1 MVGDGKGETAS
12 GRSARRFLNS
22 AESPLMALS
31 HPNPCF
37 LRKSQILSRR
47 PLRSEISKIMS
58 GRSWFLRCMTVAC
71 EWPASTHIHCLNPL
85 QPYLT
90 RLDRS
95 NSPYQT
101 NWWDDVAD
109 IRLVDQFRANPTM
122 SSAAMRTCIPA
133 KDFSASMTF
142 SKGLR
147 CIASMMN
154 TESKPLKSTS

>member
-31 HPNPCF
+31 PLNPCF

-58 GRSWFLRCMTVAC
+58 GRSWFLRCMTVVC

-101 NWWDDVAD
+101 NWWDDIAD
-109 IRLVDQFRANPTM
+109 IGWLINSALTLPCLQRRCGRAFAHGIFLPRRPFPRGCAG
-122 SSAAMRTCIPA
+122 SPQ
-133 KDFSASMTF
+133 
-142 SKGLR
+142 
-147 CIASMMN
+147 
-154 TESKPLKSTS
+154 